1 MTHLEFEHMVRDAI
15 RAEIAR
21 FDAVVD
27 ALGMPH
33 LSVSVDYDHNRSD
46 GLWHLYTYLNGIS
59 VEMRG
64 AVLHDTMSRQI
75 ASVQAQT
82 NATVLPSLI
91 AGPSSSIP
99 MSEDL

>member
-21 FDAVVD
+21 FDSVVD
-27 ALGMPH
+27 ALAMSH
-33 LSVSVDYDHNRSD
+33 LNVSIDYDHTRSD
-46 GLWHLYTYLNGIS
+46 GLWRTYTYVNGIS

-64 AVLHDTMSRQI
+64 AVLHDTMSRHI
-75 ASVQAQT
+75 AGIQAQT

-91 AGPSSSIP
+91 AGPSASIHL
-99 MSEDL
+99 SEDV

>member
-21 FDAVVD
+21 FDDLVSAM
-27 ALGMPH
+27 GMQH
-33 LSVSVDYDHNRSD
+33 LSVAVSYDHARSD
-46 GLWHLYTYLNGIS
+46 GMWQLYCYVSNASIDI
-59 VEMRG
+59 RG
-64 AVLHDTMSRQI
+64 AILHDTMTRVIDGVRTQVS
-75 ASVQAQT
+75 A
-82 NATVLPSLI
+82 NVLPSLI